1 MVYKYFDKKTSN
13 INKGTEINSDV
24 VSENKESDKELQKP
38 VIRKFEKP
46 KIHSSFIYIQYL
58 RYCFDWYAVVK

>member
-13 INKGTEINSDV
+13 TNKETEINSDD
-24 VSENKESDKELQKP
+24 VSENKDSDKELQKP

-58 RYCFDWYAVVK
+58 RYWFNWYVIVK

>member
-58 RYCFDWYAVVK
+58 RYCFD